1 MMGPTDDQST
11 RLKKTVKDF
20 LGELPLT
27 AEVYW
32 LLRNPG
38 KPLTKKFSLHLM
50 KPALPEWRS
59 DVEASPLFAG
69 GKGLGVRR
77 RRKGSGRKKKI
88 VLFGMLRYWIEHV
101 TLLGF
106 ALAGLGHEVSVL
118 YLPYGI
124 WFQPTSRFDLRRQ
137 NLYAHSILNKA
148 APTIRIESL
157 MDMKVSEEPLPG
169 GLQQALRGLAYLDTQ
184 YTLQSEDVDMKSELY
199 NLRLDR
205 NMQAAHTSY
214 DWLKKERPDL
224 VIVPNGTVLEFG
236 AVYQVARELELPTVT
251 YEFGEQ
257 RGRVWLA
264 QDAEVMRQETGSIWE
279 ARQSQPLT
287 AEQQGLIRQFYT
299 NRQSAKVWSNLIYS
313 LQGADSAGGE
323 RVRQI
328 LKLDHR
334 PVALLATNV
343 VGDSLTLSRQVFS
356 ASMSDWVVRT
366 MRHFMPRQDV
376 QLVVRVHPGELL
388 VSGPSVADYV
398 KEALG
403 GEELPEHIHLVAAD
417 AQVNTYDIVEIADLG
432 LVYTTTTG
440 LDMVMSGLPV
450 IPVGSTHYRGKGF
463 TLDVETWR
471 EYFEMLD
478 KVLANPGSYRPTP
491 EQVEHAW
498 NYAYRFFFEYAQPYP
513 WHLATMWP
521 DLKEWPIRRVLS
533 DEGQEKFGNT
543 FRYLSGEPISW

>member
-1 MMGPTDDQST
+1 
-11 RLKKTVKDF
+11 
-20 LGELPLT
+20 
-27 AEVYW
+27 
-32 LLRNPG
+32 
-38 KPLTKKFSLHLM
+38 M
-50 KPALPEWRS
+50 KPALPEWRVQ
-59 DVEASPLFAG
+59 VEASPLYASG
-69 GKGLGVRR
+69 TARRGLLKKRPA
-77 RRKGSGRKKKI
+77 KPKKKI
-88 VLFGMLRYWIEHV
+88 LLFGMLRYWIEHV

-106 ALAGLGHEVSVL
+106 ALEGLGYDVSVL

-137 NLYAHSILNKA
+137 NLYARSILSKA

-157 MDMKVSEEPLPG
+157 MDQKPYGQALPG
-169 GLQQALRGLAYLDTQ
+169 GLQQALRGLAFLDTQ

-205 NMQAAHTSY
+205 NMQAASWSY
-214 DWLKKERPDL
+214 EWMNRERPDL
-224 VIVPNGTVLEFG
+224 VIVPNGTILEFA
-236 AVYQVARELELPTVT
+236 AVYQVARELEIPTIT

-257 RGRVWLA
+257 RGKIWLA

-287 AEQQGLIRQFYT
+287 EGQLEQIHHFYA
-299 NRQSAKVWSNLIYS
+299 NRQSAKIWSNLIYS
-313 LQGADSAGGE
+313 LQGAESEGGE
-323 RVRQI
+323 RVRKT
-328 LKLDHR
+328 LHLDQR

-366 MRHFMPRQDV
+366 IRYFMPRSET
-376 QLVVRVHPGELL
+376 QLVIRVHPGELL

-398 KEALG
+398 KEALR

-417 AQVNTYDIVEIADLG
+417 DRVNTYDIVEIADLG

-440 LDMVMSGLPV
+440 LEMAMSGLPV
-450 IPVGSTHYRGKGF
+450 IPVGNTHYRGKGF
-463 TLDVETWR
+463 TLDVETWQ
-471 EYFEMLD
+471 EYFELLD
-478 KVLANPGSYRPTP
+478 KVLIAPGNYRPTKA
-491 EQVEHAW
+491 QVDLAW

-521 DLKEWPIRRVLS
+521 DVKEWPLKRVLS
-533 DEGQEKFGNT
+533 DEGQEIFGKT
-543 FRYLSGEPISW
+543 FRYLAGEPIAW